1 MAAVPYCRAVTRLR
15 RAADYAYFDNAGLP
29 LAFAHRGGTSSE
41 HGRRFENSMA
51 AFEAAVGLGYRYLE
65 TDAHVTRD
73 GTLLAFHDTTLDRTT
88 DRTGVVT
95 DMTYDELRPARIAGV
110 HPIPLLHELLTSW
123 PDVRLN
129 IDAKSSAAV
138 RPLARLIAE
147 HRAWDRV
154 CVASFSARRLHELRQ
169 ELGPRVASAYG
180 RVGIGLLRFLPV
192 TSLRRLLLGG
202 GAAAA
207 QVPAAFLPVQ
217 RSAAYGSPIDPELAP
232 AARRREPLSVEI
244 VTADF
249 IARAHELGK
258 QVHVWTVDVPE
269 EINRLLDLGA
279 DGIMADRID
288 VLRQVYLSRQI
299 WRTD

>member
-1 MAAVPYCRAVTRLR
+1 MTRLR
-15 RAADYAYFDNAGLP
+15 GAARYAYFDNAGLP
-29 LAFAHRGGTSSE
+29 LAFAHRGGTLSE
-41 HGRRFENSMA
+41 EGRQFENTMV

-73 GTLLAFHDTTLDRTT
+73 GTLLAFHDSTLDRTT
-88 DRTGVVT
+88 DHTGVVT
-95 DMTYDELRPARIAGV
+95 DMTYDELRPARIGGS

-138 RPLARLIAE
+138 RPLAKLIAE

-169 ELGPRVASAYG
+169 ELGPRVASSYG
-180 RVGIGLLRFLPV
+180 RVGVGVLRFLPV
-192 TSLRRLLLGG
+192 ASLRRLFLSGA
-202 GAAAA
+202 AAAA

-217 RSAAYGSPIDPELAP
+217 RSAAYASPSSPEQDPG
-232 AARRREPLSVEI
+232 ARRREPLSVEI

-249 IARAHELGK
+249 IARAHALGK

-269 EINRLLDLGA
+269 EVNRLLDLGV

-288 VLRQVYLSRQI
+288 VLRLVYLSRGI
-299 WRTD
+299 WGPD

>member
-1 MAAVPYCRAVTRLR
+1 MTRLR
-15 RAADYAYFDNAGLP
+15 GAAHYAYFDNAGLP

-41 HGRRFENSMA
+41 EGRRIENSMA
-51 AFEAAVGLGYRYLE
+51 AFEAAVRLGYHYLE
-65 TDAHVTRD
+65 TDAHVTLD
-73 GTLLAFHDTTLDRTT
+73 GNLLAFHDRTLDRTT

-95 DMTYDELRPARIAGV
+95 DMTYAELRLARIGGL

-138 RPLARLIAE
+138 RPLAKLIAE

-169 ELGPRVASAYG
+169 ELGPRVASSYG
-180 RVGIGLLRFLPV
+180 RVGVGVLRFLPGA
-192 TSLRRLLLGG
+192 SLRRLLLSG

-217 RSAAYGSPIDPELAP
+217 RSAAYAPPSSPEPDP

-244 VTADF
+244 VTPDF
-249 IARAHELGK
+249 IARAHALGK
-258 QVHVWTVDVPE
+258 QVHVWTVDMAD
-269 EINRLLDLGA
+269 EINRLLDLGV

-288 VLRQVYLSRQI
+288 VLRQVYLSRGI
-299 WRTD
+299 WRAG

>member
-1 MAAVPYCRAVTRLR
+1 M
-15 RAADYAYFDNAGLP
+15 DYAYFDNAGLP
-29 LAFAHRGGTSSE
+29 LAFAHRGGASSQE
-41 HGRRFENSMA
+41 GLRFENSMA

-73 GTLLAFHDTTLDRTT
+73 GTLLAFHDRTLDRTT
-88 DRTGVVT
+88 DCTGVVSEL
-95 DMTYDELRPARIAGV
+95 TYDELRHARIAGV
-110 HPIPLLHELLTSW
+110 HPIPLLHELLSSW

-138 RPLARLIAE
+138 RPLAKLIAE

-169 ELGPRVASAYG
+169 ELGPRVASSYG
-180 RVGIGLLRFLPV
+180 RVGVGVLRFAPLA
-192 TSLRRLLLGG
+192 SLRRLLLSG

-217 RSAAYGSPIDPELAP
+217 LSAAYAPPSDPEPNP

-249 IARAHELGK
+249 IERAHELGK

-269 EINRLLDLGA
+269 EVNRLLDLGV

-288 VLRQVYLSRQI
+288 VLRQVYLSRDI